1 MKVPEEA
8 DVASSWWD
16 WAGFREEVA
25 FSLCCLD

>member
-16 WAGFREEVA
+16 WAGFGEEVA
-25 FSLCCLD
+25 FSLCFLD